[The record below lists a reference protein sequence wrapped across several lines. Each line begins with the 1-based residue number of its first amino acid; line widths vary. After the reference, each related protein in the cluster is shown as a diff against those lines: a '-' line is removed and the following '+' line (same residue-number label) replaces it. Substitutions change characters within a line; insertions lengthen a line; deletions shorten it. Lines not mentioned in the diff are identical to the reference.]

1 MNSTF
6 LLLEDIRKHLKKAF
20 WGVKFREPVNNGNA
34 LTEDGQEKYREPR
47 FYIESLPPKRQGTT
61 PDGED
66 QGEDVPYVL
75 IKPLTGEG
83 QGESPRKYV
92 VRVGIVFAV
101 YDAEGNPEAGAH
113 DMMNMHDRILTSMLR
128 RELWSDSHY
137 AKVLPITSRFG
148 IGKPADVHDS
158 RWQTGGPY
166 HGGAIFTEFHA
177 AVAPFASAHDTI
189 DACESGCEHI

>member
-6 LLLEDIRKHLKKAF
+6 LLLEDIRDHLKREF
-20 WGVKFREPVNNGNA
+20 QGVKFREPVNNGNA

-47 FYIESLPPKRQGTT
+47 FYIESLPPKRSGTT
-61 PDGED
+61 PDGDE
-66 QGEDVPYVL
+66 QGEDVPYIL

-83 QGESPRKYV
+83 QDEQTPKYV

-113 DMMNMHDRILTSMLR
+113 DMMNMHDRILTSMMR
-128 RELWSDSHY
+128 RKLWSDRHY
-137 AKVLPITSRFG
+137 AQNLPITSRFG

-158 RWQTGGPY
+158 RWQTGSPY
-166 HGGAIFTEFHA
+166 HGGAIFTEFYA
-177 AVAPFASAHDTI
+177 AISSFASAPGTV
-189 DACESGCEHI
+189 DACEPGCEHF